1 MTAAGAICAIPLGA
15 VAGTASADVPLQ
27 PSQPAVSQPGA
38 TDIDW
43 WDHHDHDW
51 RWHHHDHDWRW
62 HHDNDWWNQYV
73 PDGVPDG
80 AFGSS

>member
-1 MTAAGAICAIPLGA
+1 M
-15 VAGTASADVPLQ
+15 AGTASADVPLQ
-27 PSQPAVSQPGA
+27 PSQPVAGQPTA

-43 WDHHDHDW
+43 WHHDHDRDHW
-51 RWHHHDHDWRW
+51 RDRHDHDWRW